1 MRTVCSPLVCV
12 RLFLLV
18 LLPSVVWAAPSAVNV
33 VVRPVQMESIADPLE
48 ALGTLKA
55 NESVVLTANVAETI
69 SAIRFESGQ
78 RVKQGDVLVELD
90 SSEEQAVLQEAKY
103 TLNEAQSQLD
113 RIKAVAK
120 RGDASQ
126 SLLDEKQRE
135 FYVARARLAA
145 IESRLENRLVRA
157 PFSGVVGLRNVSL
170 GAFVSPGDVI
180 TTLVDDRRMKLDFNV
195 PSLFITLLKPGVSI
209 QAKAR
214 ALDNAVF
221 DGVVES
227 VDNQV
232 DPVSR
237 SVTVRAI
244 LDNKDGQL
252 KAGLLMEVKLQ
263 SNPREAMVI
272 SESALVQDRNQH
284 FVFVVQQQADG
295 LHVQRRQVSIG
306 TRLLGRVEIVEGLQ
320 PMERVVVDGSLK
332 LREGSMVNVV
342 DASPSV
348 SSNASGI

>member
-1 MRTVCSPLVCV
+1 MRAVCSPLVCA
-12 RLFLLV
+12 RFIV
-18 LLPSVVWAAPSAVNV
+18 LLLWPIAVWAQPAAVGV
-33 VVRPVQMESIADPLE
+33 VVESVHQETIADPLE

-55 NESVVLTANVAETI
+55 NESVALTANVAETI
-69 SAIRFESGQ
+69 RAIHFESGQ
-78 RVKQGDVLVELD
+78 RVKKGDLLVELD
-90 SSEEQAVLQEAKY
+90 RAEEQAVLQEARY

-135 FYVARARLAA
+135 FYVARARVAA
-145 IESRLENRLVRA
+145 IESRLENRLIRA
-157 PFSGVVGLRNVSL
+157 PFSGLVGLRNVSP

-180 TTLVDDRRMKLDFNV
+180 TNLVDDRRMKLDFNV
-195 PSLFITLLKPGVSI
+195 PSVFLASLQPGVAI
-209 QAKAR
+209 QATAR

-221 DGVVES
+221 EGVVES

-244 LDNKDGQL
+244 LDNKQSRL

-263 SNPREAMVI
+263 SNPREAIVI
-272 SESALVQDRNQH
+272 PESALVQDRDEH
-284 FVFVVQQQADG
+284 YVFVVKEEGDG
-295 LHVQRRQVSIG
+295 LRAQRRRIHIG
-306 TRLLGRVEIVEGLQ
+306 TRLLGQVEILKGLQ
-320 PMERVVVDGSLK
+320 VAEQVVVDGSLK
-332 LREGSMVNVV
+332 LRDGAMVRVM
-342 DASPSV
+342 DASPAI
-348 SSNASGI
+348 SSGDAGS

>member
-295 LHVQRRQVSIG
+295 LYVQRRQVSIG
-306 TRLLGRVEIVEGLQ
+306 TRLLGRVEIVDGLQ
-320 PMERVVVDGSLK
+320 PMERVVVDGGLK

>member
-195 PSLFITLLKPGVSI
+195 PSLFIALLKPGVSI

-295 LHVQRRQVSIG
+295 LYVQRRQVSIG
-306 TRLLGRVEIVEGLQ
+306 TRLLGRVEIVDGLQ
-320 PMERVVVDGSLK
+320 PMERVVVDGGLK

>member
-1 MRTVCSPLVCV
+1 MRAECSLLVCMRV
-12 RLFLLV
+12 VILL
-18 LLPSVVWAAPSAVNV
+18 LLPSCAWAAAPALDV
-33 VVRPVQMESIADPLE
+33 VVRPVQTESIADPLE

-55 NESVVLTANVAETI
+55 NEAVVLTANVAETI
-69 SAIRFESGQ
+69 RAIHFESGQ
-78 RVKQGDVLVELD
+78 RVKQGAVLVELD
-90 SSEEQAVLQEAKY
+90 SSEEQAVLQEARY
-103 TLNEAQSQLD
+103 TLDEAQSQLD

-135 FYVARARLAA
+135 FYVARARVAA

-157 PFSGVVGLRNVSL
+157 PFSGVVGLRNVSR
-170 GAFVSPGDVI
+170 GAFVSPGEVI

-195 PSLFITLLKPGVSI
+195 PSLFLASLKPGVAI

-244 LDNKDGQL
+244 LDNSGSRL

-263 SNPREAMVI
+263 SNPREAIVI
-272 SESALVQDRNQH
+272 SESALVQDRNEH
-284 FVFVVQQQADG
+284 YVFVVVPQADG
-295 LHVQRRQVSIG
+295 MQAQRRRVLIG
-306 TRLLGRVEIVEGLQ
+306 TRLLGRVEIVKGLA
-320 PMERVVVDGSLK
+320 PMEQVVVDGSLK
-332 LREGSMVNVV
+332 LRDGALVKVV
-342 DASPSV
+342 EASPAFSA
-348 SSNASGI
+348 NASGI

>member
-69 SAIRFESGQ
+69 SAIHFESGE
-78 RVKQGDVLVELD
+78 RVKQGEVLVELD

-195 PSLFITLLKPGVSI
+195 PSLFIALLKPGVSI

-306 TRLLGRVEIVEGLQ
+306 TRLLGRVEIVDGLQ
-320 PMERVVVDGSLK
+320 PMERVVVDGGLK

-342 DASPSV
+342 AASPSV

>member
-1 MRTVCSPLVCV
+1 MWTVCSPLVCA
-12 RLFLLV
+12 RLFFFLF
-18 LLPSVVWAAPSAVNV
+18 LPSVAFAAPAVNV
-33 VVRPVQMESIADPLE
+33 VVSPVQTESIADPLE

-69 SAIRFESGQ
+69 RSIQFESGQ
-78 RVKQGDVLVELD
+78 RVKKGDVLVELD

-135 FYVARARLAA
+135 FYVARARVAA

-195 PSLFITLLKPGVSI
+195 PSLFIASLKPGVAI

-232 DPVSR
+232 DPISR

-244 LDNKDGQL
+244 LDNQQGQL
-252 KAGLLMEVKLQ
+252 KAGLLMEVELQ
-263 SNPREAMVI
+263 SNPRDAIVI

-284 FVFVVQQQADG
+284 FVFVVHQKEDG
-295 LHVQRRQVSIG
+295 LHAQRRQVFIG
-306 TRLLGRVEIVEGLQ
+306 TRLLGRVEIVKGLEPQ
-320 PMERVVVDGSLK
+320 EKVVVDGSLK
-332 LREGSMVNVV
+332 LRDGAMVKVV
-342 DASPSV
+342 EASPAI
-348 SSNASGI
+348 SSNATGI